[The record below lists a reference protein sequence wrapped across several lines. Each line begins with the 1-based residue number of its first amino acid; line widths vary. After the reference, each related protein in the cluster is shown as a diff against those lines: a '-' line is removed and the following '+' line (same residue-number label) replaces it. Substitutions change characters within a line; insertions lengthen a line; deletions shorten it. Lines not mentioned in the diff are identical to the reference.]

1 MEKPK
6 NKFTLKIIV
15 SYLLLLVLAGIAAF
29 YIYSEIG
36 TYITK
41 DSTGK
46 SDSKLL
52 KTGSLLT
59 QLYEAEGL
67 SKHALQSKKRK
78 DFDSYVTKIDSIYED
93 IKQLKATTKN
103 EYQKNL
109 LDSLKILLKKKVNNN
124 SALRKLKTQ
133 DQTSAAIDHAL
144 SKFDTLE
151 KSLGVITPEGI
162 SPNFDDLSPKAQDVI
177 KKLAQYL
184 NENIPPEESDEKNA
198 VKADSVL
205 QASKALLKEVQ
216 KENAIKVNSLAARE
230 IAINKTDME
239 LSQQLRSILS
249 SFEQEIIMNT
259 INENIKRENS
269 LKRSI
274 RLAII
279 AAILGFLV
287 VGIFIFILNRDF
299 WKANLFR
306 QKLEKEKK
314 YSETL
319 LKSREQLI
327 GTVSHDLRTPLNA
340 ITGYTDLLENTK
352 ITPKQAKHL
361 SHIKSATDY
370 VNNLVNDLLDFSQ
383 LEAGKMVPEKTPFSL
398 FNLLHE
404 TVKDFETTRNNNKV
418 TTNTYIDDTL
428 KKPIINDPLRIRQIV
443 SNLLGNAYKFT
454 KEGSVILKASLVS
467 KGLHTTKVKI
477 TVSDTGIGI
486 SPEEQQF
493 IFNEFTQAK
502 DQDIKRYGG
511 YGLGLTISKKLTEL
525 LGGSITLKS
534 EVGKGSSFTL
544 ELPILFSTESVSPK
558 KKPIVN
564 LPTQPLKILVIDDDP
579 TFLQMLQEM
588 MKIADIDTFL
598 FSDFEKIEKDA
609 PLNYNIVLTDIEMP
623 NASGFDVV
631 KSLLNDNHDHYLQQ
645 PIIAM
650 TGRRD
655 YTKDY
660 FISLGFSGVIRKPFS
675 KQEILNLIFSF
686 FKEYNVKNEN
696 ITECSLLREK
706 ETNLYNLS
714 QIKLFLGED
723 EKAIKELL
731 DTFYKDTIE
740 NKENLERSVQSKN
753 IKDLN
758 SAAHKMLPMFRQM
771 AIESCVPLLAKFE
784 LATLEKI
791 SWPEIESDFLT
802 LSKEL
807 EKLLCALGQKNV

>member
-6 NKFTLKIIV
+6 NKFTLKIII
-15 SYLLLLVLAGIAAF
+15 SYLLLLILAGIAAF

-36 TYITK
+36 RYLTK
-41 DSTGK
+41 DLIGEN
-46 SDSKLL
+46 DSKLL

-67 SKHALQSKKRK
+67 SKHALQSKKRR

-93 IKQLKATTKN
+93 IKQLKTATKN

-109 LDSLKILLKKKVNNN
+109 LDSLKILLQKKVDNN
-124 SALRKLKTQ
+124 SVLRKLKTQ
-133 DQTSAAIDHAL
+133 DQTSAAIDQAL
-144 SKFDTLE
+144 NKFDKLE

-162 SPNFDDLSPKAQDVI
+162 SPNFKDLSPKAQDVI

-184 NENIPPEESDEKNA
+184 NENIPPEESDGQNA

-216 KENAIKVNSLAARE
+216 KENTINVNSLAARE

-259 INENIKRENS
+259 IDENIKREAA

-279 AAILGFLV
+279 AALLGFLV

-306 QKLEKEKK
+306 KKLEKEKK

-340 ITGYTDLLENTK
+340 ITGYTDLLENSK
-352 ITPKQAKHL
+352 ITPKQAQHL

-383 LEAGKMVPEKTPFSL
+383 LEAGKMVPEKTSFSL
-398 FNLLHE
+398 FDLLHE
-404 TVKDFETTRNNNKV
+404 TVKDFETTQNNGKV
-418 TTNTYIDDTL
+418 TTKTYIDDAL
-428 KKPIINDPLRIRQIV
+428 KKPMINDPLRIRQIV

-467 KGLHTTKVKI
+467 KGPHTTKVKI

-486 SPEEQQF
+486 SPEEQQL

-525 LGGSITLKS
+525 LGGTITLES
-534 EVGKGSSFTL
+534 EVAQGSSFTL
-544 ELPILFSTESVSPK
+544 ELPMLFSSETILQK
-558 KKPIVN
+558 KKPALN
-564 LPTQPLKILVIDDDP
+564 LPNKPLKILVIDDDP
-579 TFLQMLQEM
+579 AFLHMLGEM
-588 MKIADIDTFL
+588 MKTANIDTIL
-598 FSDFEKIEKDA
+598 YSDFEKIRKDT
-609 PLNYNIVLTDIEMP
+609 PLKYDIVLTDIEMP

-631 KSLLNDNHDHYLQQ
+631 KSLLNLDYGHFLQQ

-655 YTKDY
+655 FPKDH
-660 FISLGFSGVIRKPFS
+660 FVSLGFAGVIRKPFS
-675 KQEILNLIFSF
+675 KREILDLIFSF
-686 FKEYNVKNEN
+686 FKEYNVQSES
-696 ITECSLLREK
+696 IREGSLLGED
-706 ETNLYNLS
+706 ETTLYNLS
-714 QIKLFLGED
+714 QIKLFLGDD
-723 EKAIKELL
+723 EQAINELLHTFYTDTKENKEHLEKSVQTKNIKEL
-731 DTFYKDTIE
+731 
-740 NKENLERSVQSKN
+740 NRV
-753 IKDLN
+753 
-758 SAAHKMLPMFRQM
+758 AHKMLPMFRQM
-771 AIESCVPLLAKFE
+771 AIESCVPILVEFE
-784 LATLEKI
+784 LATLENT
-791 SWPEIESDFLT
+791 SWSQIKSDFLI
-802 LSKEL
+802 LRKKL
-807 EKLLCALGQKNV
+807 EKLLSAIRERII

>member
-15 SYLLLLVLAGIAAF
+15 SYLLLLILAGIAAF

-36 TYITK
+36 RYLTK
-41 DSTGK
+41 DITGK

-52 KTGSLLT
+52 KAGSLLT

-93 IKQLKATTKN
+93 IKQLKTATKN

-109 LDSLKILLKKKVNNN
+109 LDSLKILLQKKVDNN
-124 SALRKLKTQ
+124 SVLRKLKTQ
-133 DQTSAAIDHAL
+133 DQTSAAIDQAL
-144 SKFDTLE
+144 NKFDKLE
-151 KSLGVITPEGI
+151 ESLGVITPEGI
-162 SPNFDDLSPKAQDVI
+162 SPNFKDLSPKAQDVI

-184 NENIPPEESDEKNA
+184 NENIPPEESEAKNA

-216 KENAIKVNSLAARE
+216 KENTINVNSLAARE

-249 SFEQEIIMNT
+249 SLEQEIIMNT
-259 INENIKRENS
+259 IAENIKKES
-269 LKRSI
+269 ALKKSI

-279 AAILGFLV
+279 AALLGFLV
-287 VGIFIFILNRDF
+287 VGIFIVILNRDF

-306 QKLEKEKK
+306 KKLEKEKK

-327 GTVSHDLRTPLNA
+327 GTVSHDLKTPLNA
-340 ITGYTDLLENTK
+340 ITGYTDLLENSN
-352 ITPKQAKHL
+352 ITPKQARHL

-383 LEAGKMVPEKTPFSL
+383 LEAGKMVPEKTSFSL
-398 FNLLHE
+398 FDLLHE
-404 TVKDFETTRNNNKV
+404 TVKDFETTQSNGKV
-418 TTNTYIDDTL
+418 TTKTYIDDAL
-428 KKPIINDPLRIRQIV
+428 KKPMINDPLRIRQIV

-454 KEGSVILKASLVS
+454 KEGTVVLKASLIS
-467 KGLHTTKVKI
+467 QGPHTTKVKI
-477 TVSDTGIGI
+477 IVSDTGIGI
-486 SPEEQQF
+486 SPEEQQL

-502 DQDIKRYGG
+502 DQDLKRYGG

-525 LGGSITLKS
+525 LGGTITLES

-544 ELPILFSTESVSPK
+544 ELPMMFSTESVYPK
-558 KKPIVN
+558 KPTLN
-564 LPTQPLKILVIDDDP
+564 LPNKPLKILVIDDDP
-579 TFLQMLQEM
+579 AFLHMLGDM
-588 MKIADIDTFL
+588 MKTADITTIL
-598 FSDFEKIEKDA
+598 FSDFEKIKKDA
-609 PLNYNIVLTDIEMP
+609 PLNYDIVLTDIEMP
-623 NASGFDVV
+623 NASGFDVA
-631 KSLLNDNHDHYLQQ
+631 KNLLNDNYNHFLQQ

-655 YTKDY
+655 ITKDH
-660 FISLGFSGVIRKPFS
+660 FISLGFSEVIRKPFS

-686 FKEYNVKNEN
+686 FKGYNVKNEN
-696 ITECSLLREK
+696 IKEAPLLREN
-706 ETNLYNLS
+706 ETSLYNLS
-714 QIKLFLGED
+714 QIKLFLGDD
-723 EKAIKELL
+723 EQAIKELL
-731 DTFYKDTIE
+731 HTFYKDTIK
-740 NKENLERSVQSKN
+740 NKKQLKKSVQSKN
-753 IKDLN
+753 MKVLN

-771 AIESCVPLLAKFE
+771 TIESCVPILTKFE
-784 LATLEKI
+784 LATLENT
-791 SWPEIESDFLT
+791 SWTLIESDFLI
-802 LSKEL
+802 LNKKL
-807 EKLLCALGQKNV
+807 EKLLSAIRERII